1 MARLPKLLRRFP
13 TASILL
19 FIPGSTLHGQNE
31 PTGDPSILDSTADL
45 EALFEGQSRLE
56 GPSIGLDGTIYF
68 VEIDPFAG
76 GRLWHIPPGSGEAS
90 VLLEPSGLAVGS
102 AIDPDGNLLTA
113 EYSLGG
119 GRRISRMNLVT
130 GEQKTVTDRFEEEP
144 YGAANDLALDDL
156 GRIYFTENEY
166 MGPEEVIDPHPPG
179 VYRVDPDGEVY
190 RIIKDAG
197 MPNGI
202 MVSPDQRTLY
212 VGMNRY
218 DSLGNGAVLAYDL
231 SENGSV
237 EFRSILA
244 TQKVED
250 QHLADGMAVDVD
262 GNLYVALFSQRARA
276 GIAVFSPDG
285 EQLAFIPTP
294 GPATNVTFGLGS
306 DATSLYI
313 TAGSSLY
320 RFPVQRRGYH
330 PSWRNPR

>member
-1 MARLPKLLRRFP
+1 MARRPRGLRIFS

-19 FIPGSTLHGQNE
+19 FIPGTSLHGQGE
-31 PTGDPSILDSTADL
+31 PTGDPSILDTTADL
-45 EALFEGQSRLE
+45 EVLFEGQSRLE

-76 GRLWHIPPGSGEAS
+76 GRIWHIPPGSREAS

-119 GRRISRMNLVT
+119 GRRISSINLET
-130 GEQKTVTDRFEEEP
+130 EERTTVTDRFGGEP

-156 GRIYFTENEY
+156 GRVYFTENDY
-166 MGPEEVIDPHPPG
+166 MGPEEILDPHPPG
-179 VYRVDPDGEVY
+179 VYRVDPDGGVH
-190 RIIKDAG
+190 RIIRDAG
-197 MPNGI
+197 APNGI

-212 VGMNRY
+212 VGMNRH
-218 DSLGNGAVLAYDL
+218 DSVGNGAVLAYDL
-231 SENGSV
+231 AEDGSV

-244 TQKVED
+244 IQKAED
-250 QHLADGMAVDVD
+250 RQLADGMAVDVG
-262 GNLYVALFSQRARA
+262 GNLFVALFSDEAPT
-276 GIAVFSPDG
+276 GIAVLSPDG
-285 EQLAFIPTP
+285 DQLAFIPTP

-313 TAGSSLY
+313 TAGSGLY
-320 RFPVQRRGYH
+320 RFPVKSRGYH
-330 PSWRNPR
+330 PPWRRLR

>member
-1 MARLPKLLRRFP
+1 MARLPNLARLLP
-13 TASILL
+13 TPSILL
-19 FIPGSTLHGQNE
+19 FIPCSTLHGQEE
-31 PTGDPSILDSTADL
+31 PTGDPSILDTTADL
-45 EALFEGQSRLE
+45 EVLFEGGSRLE

-76 GRLWHIPPGSGEAS
+76 GRLWHLPPGGGEAS
-90 VLLEPSGLAVGS
+90 VLLVPSGLAVGS
-102 AIDPDGNLLTA
+102 AVDPDGNLLTA

-119 GRRISRMNLVT
+119 GRRISCMNLET
-130 GEQKTVTDRFEEEP
+130 GEQTTVTDHFQEKP
-144 YGAANDLALDDL
+144 YGGANDLALDDA
-156 GRIYFTENEY
+156 GRIYFTENHY
-166 MGPEEVIDPHPPG
+166 MGPEEILDPHPPG
-179 VYRVDPDGEVY
+179 VYRVDPDGEVH
-190 RIIKDAG
+190 RVIKDAG

-212 VGMNRY
+212 VGMNRF
-218 DSLGNGAVLAYDL
+218 DSLGNGAILAYDL
-231 SENGSV
+231 AEDGSV

-244 TQKVED
+244 IQKAED

-262 GNLYVALFSQRARA
+262 GNLFVALFSQRART

-320 RFPVQRRGYH
+320 RFPVKRRGYH
-330 PSWRNPR
+330 PSWRSPR